1 MPNSSFK
8 IFQPAWLPCRRKG
21 RRRVGW
27 TKVEALA
34 ITLARGRPP
43 GEQIK
48 IRVASGRRFH
58 AWRHFNILTS
68 SLDLFWKIY
77 GRWWWFINQET
88 CAFKDVHPNHIRLRV
103 AGTARVVPS
112 VRWYNPGDEKD
123 QELWFFF
130 FRLNISP
137 QNAQIAT
144 NSWFH
149 FLFVSLFHCLSL
161 FTFVYLGWIKWNM
174 WWQKWF
180 STWKDSSSSANSLM
194 SLAMQFKIWIFLFDW
209 D

>member
-103 AGTARVVPS
+103 AGAARVVPS
-112 VRWYNPGDEKD
+112 VRRYNPGDGKD
-123 QELWFFF
+123 QELWFLFF
-130 FRLNISP
+130 
-137 QNAQIAT
+137 QAQHFTTKCT
-144 NSWFH
+144 NSNKQLVPFPICLP
-149 FLFVSLFHCLSL
+149 FSLFVL
-161 FTFVYLGWIKWNM
+161 VYLCLPGL
-174 WWQKWF
+174 
-180 STWKDSSSSANSLM
+180 D
-194 SLAMQFKIWIFLFDW
+194 
-209 D
+209 